1 MDALFPWIFRRK
13 SFHLF
18 RNIENLEISKDEISD
33 VIGFFHS
40 LTPLVPGI
48 KTDIRTLPPSSHVDC
63 HRGQE
68 YCILLYSEKKDNYL
82 ANIGWLG
89 QQLELYLVSK
99 GIGTLWFG
107 IGKPDIPNFNGL
119 DYVIMIAIRKVDD
132 PSKFRKDMFK
142 SKRKSLDEIWQGAP
156 LPGVSEI
163 VRFAPSACNTQPWR
177 VRRDGNILRVY
188 RYRERGKRGIMPKDR
203 VSYYNRIDLGIFL
216 LFMELC
222 LHHEALPYRRE
233 LFADPGDDREETL
246 NAIYT
251 LE

>member
-1 MDALFPWIFRRK
+1 M
-13 SFHLF
+13 
-18 RNIENLEISKDEISD
+18 
-33 VIGFFHS
+33 
-40 LTPLVPGI
+40 
-48 KTDIRTLPPSSHVDC
+48 
-63 HRGQE
+63 
-68 YCILLYSEKKDNYL
+68 
-82 ANIGWLG
+82 
-89 QQLELYLVSK
+89 
-99 GIGTLWFG
+99 WFG
-107 IGKPDIPNFNGL
+107 IGKPDISNFNGL

-163 VRFAPSACNTQPWR
+163 VRFAPSACNTQPWL

-188 RYRERGKRGIMPKDR
+188 RYRESGKRGIMPKDR

-222 LHHEALPYRRE
+222 LRHKALPYRRE
-233 LFADPGDDREETL
+233 LFVDPGDDREETL

-251 LE
+251 LK

>member
-13 SFHLF
+13 SFHMF
-18 RNIENLEISKDEISD
+18 RNIENFEISRDELSEI
-33 VIGFFHS
+33 IKFYHS
-40 LTPLVPGI
+40 CIPLVPGI
-48 KTDIRTLPPSSHVDC
+48 LTDIRILPSSQVDC
-63 HRGQE
+63 RRGQE

-89 QQLELYLVSK
+89 QQLELFLVSK

-107 IGKPDIPNFNGL
+107 IGKPDISNFNGL

-163 VRFAPSACNTQPWR
+163 VRFAPSACNTQPWL

-188 RYRERGKRGIMPKDR
+188 RYRQSGKRGIMPKDR

-222 LHHEALPYRRE
+222 LRHEALPYRRE
-233 LFADPGDDREETL
+233 LFVDPGDDREETL

>member
-13 SFHLF
+13 SFHMF
-18 RNIENLEISKDEISD
+18 RNIENLEISNDEISD

-48 KTDIRTLPPSSHVDC
+48 KTDIRILPSSQVDC
-63 HRGQE
+63 NRGQE

-89 QQLELYLVSK
+89 QQLELFLVSN

-107 IGKPDIPNFNGL
+107 IGKPDISNFNGL

-132 PSKFRKDMFK
+132 PSKFRRDMFK

-163 VRFAPSACNTQPWR
+163 VRFAPSACNTQPWL

-222 LHHEALPYRRE
+222 LRHEALPYRRE
-233 LFADPGDDREETL
+233 LFVDPGDDREETL

>member
-1 MDALFPWIFRRK
+1 MEELTDI
-13 SFHLF
+13 
-18 RNIENLEISKDEISD
+18 
-33 VIGFFHS
+33 IGFFNS
-40 LTPLVPGI
+40 LIPLVPGI
-48 KTDIRTLPPSSHVDC
+48 KTDIRILPSSQVDC
-63 HRGQE
+63 RRGQE

-89 QQLELYLVSK
+89 QQLELFLVSK

-107 IGKPDIPNFNGL
+107 IGKPDISNFNGL

-132 PSKFRKDMFK
+132 PSKFRKDMFI

-163 VRFAPSACNTQPWR
+163 VRFAPSACNTQPWL

-188 RYRERGKRGIMPKDR
+188 RYRESGKRGIMPKDR

-222 LHHEALPYRRE
+222 LRHKALPYRRE
-233 LFADPGDDREETL
+233 LFVDLGDDREETL